1 MFSVTSIWVQLLPSA
16 SLMVNWGT
24 SILCLDNCALIC
36 VRIQSQMRGHSVAVT
51 HFLFVTGRDLAGNL
65 LSMEDYL
72 ERGAAIHDMR
82 SCWLDMHV
90 SSFMV
95 ELGFKINY
103 WFSEIL
109 NWGWMSWVEFP
120 FYIWHKFLGRW
131 RISKHYSIIFRI
143 DVDTLSH
150 ALVVHGADV
159 DTRIHWGF
167 ITNFSYTS
175 GIAFL

>member
-1 MFSVTSIWVQLLPSA
+1 MGTIASFRLSNGGLGNKYPLPGSLRSDMCPLCSAPHKLNEQHLLFICSAVQRKRSEAGIDLYR
-16 SLMVNWGT
+16 T
-24 SILCLDNCALIC
+24 
-36 VRIQSQMRGHSVAVT
+36 QSQMRGQSVAMT

-103 WFSEIL
+103 
-109 NWGWMSWVEFP
+109 
-120 FYIWHKFLGRW
+120 
-131 RISKHYSIIFRI
+131 
-143 DVDTLSH
+143 
-150 ALVVHGADV
+150 
-159 DTRIHWGF
+159 
-167 ITNFSYTS
+167 
-175 GIAFL
+175 